1 MSYRIVVGRSAERS
15 LRRRV
20 PPERAEQ
27 IRGAINGLAED
38 PRPVQSRSLQGR
50 SGRRLRVGDYRIIY
64 EVDDDLQELYVAEVW
79 HRQRDYR

>member
-1 MSYRIVVGRSAERS
+1 MVSHSAERS

-27 IRGAINGLAED
+27 IRGAIDGLAED

-50 SGRRLRVGDYRIIY
+50 SGRRLRVGDYRVIY
-64 EVDDDLQELYVAEVW
+64 VVDDDLEELYVAEIW
-79 HRQRDYR
+79 QWQRDYR

>member
-1 MSYRIVVGRSAERS
+1 MSYRIVVGRSAEKS
-15 LRRRV
+15 LRRRI

-38 PRPVQSRSLQGR
+38 PHPIQSRSLEGR
-50 SGRRLRVGDYRIIY
+50 SGRRLRVGDYRVIY
-64 EVDDDLQELYVAEVW
+64 EVEDALQEVYVAEEW

>member
-1 MSYRIVVGRSAERS
+1 MSYRIVVGRLAEKS
-15 LRRRV
+15 LRRRI

-38 PRPVQSRSLQGR
+38 PRLRQSRSLEGR
-50 SGRRLRVGDYRIIY
+50 SGPRLRVGNYRVLY
-64 EVDDDLQELYVAEVW
+64 EVDDGLAEVW